1 MTIEELKAK
10 AYDTLATIEFLQGQ
24 LRDIN
29 KQIGEKITNEKPIE
43 TKATPEEI
51 KK

>member
-10 AYDTLATIEFLQGQ
+10 AYDTLSAIEYLQGQ

-29 KQIGEKITNEKPIE
+29 KQIGDKVAEGK
-43 TKATPEEI
+43 TPEVTPSTDL